1 MDKTTNIPSEVYNY
15 AEILNK
21 QLYFA
26 VIKSKYVTKLKST
39 MDTFFFSVDDDFVYE
54 NYYCDFGPWN
64 ISCLYKYCCKLKK
77 YLQYAKG
84 LKRVVH
90 YTSNSPEKKTNA
102 ACLVGLF
109 CVIYLKMHPKDV
121 WKILQDLGPYK

>member
-1 MDKTTNIPSEVYNY
+1 MEKTNISSEVYTCV
-15 AEILNK
+15 EILNK

-26 VIKSKYVTKLKST
+26 VMKSKYATKLKST

-54 NYYCDFGPWN
+54 NYYCDFGPLN

-90 YTSNSPEKKTNA
+90 YTTNSPEKKTNA
-102 ACLVGLF
+102 ACLMGLF
-109 CVIYLKMHPKDV
+109 CVIYLKMHPKDM
-121 WKILQDLGPYK
+121 WKVLQDIGPYK